1 MASRE
6 LIILSLFAL
15 APSLFADTAADYVNR
30 GAQKYIFGQDNNAAA
45 EIDTG
50 LAKFPNDP
58 ELREMAGLVK
68 KKKPPPQ
75 KQEQQ
80 QQNQQQQQKDQ
91 QQKDQQ
97 QQQQQQQQQNQNQQ
111 DQKDQKQAQNQQ
123 SQDK

>member
-58 ELREMAGLVK
+58 ELREMAGLIK

-75 KQEQQ
+75 KQDQQQNQQQNQQQQ
-80 QQNQQQQQKDQ
+80 QQNQQNQDQQQQQKDQ

-97 QQQQQQQQQNQNQQ
+97 QQQQ
-111 DQKDQKQAQNQQ
+111 DQKDQQQAQNQ
-123 SQDK
+123 

>member
-6 LIILSLFAL
+6 LIILSLLAL

-30 GAQKYIFGQDNNAAA
+30 AAQKYIFGQDNNAAA

-75 KQEQQ
+75 KQDQQQKQ
-80 QQNQQQQQKDQ
+80 QQNQQQQDQ
-91 QQKDQQ
+91 QNQQ
-97 QQQQQQQQQNQNQQ
+97 QQSQQNQQQQ
-111 DQKDQKQAQNQQ
+111 DQKDQ
-123 SQDK
+123 

>member
-80 QQNQQQQQKDQ
+80 QQNQQNQQQQKDQ
-91 QQKDQQ
+91 QQKDQKD
-97 QQQQQQQQQNQNQQ
+97 QQQQQQQQNQNQQ
-111 DQKDQKQAQNQQ
+111 DQKD
-123 SQDK
+123 

>member
-97 QQQQQQQQQNQNQQ
+97 QQQQQNQNQQ
-111 DQKDQKQAQNQQ
+111 DQKDQQQAQKQQ
-123 SQDK
+123 SQDKSGN

>member
-50 LAKFPNDP
+50 LAKFPDDP

-80 QQNQQQQQKDQ
+80 QQQQKQQNQQNQDQQQQQKDQ
-91 QQKDQQ
+91 QQKD
-97 QQQQQQQQQNQNQQ
+97 
-111 DQKDQKQAQNQQ
+111 
-123 SQDK
+123 

>member
-80 QQNQQQQQKDQ
+80 QQQQNQQNQQNKDQQQQQKDQ

-97 QQQQQQQQQNQNQQ
+97 QQQQQQNQN
-111 DQKDQKQAQNQQ
+111 
-123 SQDK
+123 

>member
-6 LIILSLFAL
+6 LIILSLLAL

-30 GAQKYIFGQDNNAAA
+30 AAQKYIFGQDNNAAA

-58 ELREMAGLVK
+58 ELREMAGLIK

-75 KQEQQ
+75 KQDQQQNQQQNQQQQ
-80 QQNQQQQQKDQ
+80 QQNQQNQDQQQQQKDQ

-97 QQQQQQQQQNQNQQ
+97 QQQQ
-111 DQKDQKQAQNQQ
+111 DQKDQQQAQ
-123 SQDK
+123 